1 MQYFQVKAPGED
13 EDPYEIIDISKSS
26 TLRIKSAEV
35 MSDQNLAE
43 AVAKKLDKHA
53 VKKENQKQKGEDKN
67 LGEGP
72 IKNEKNDRSSPKV
85 EKHIKVKQTDEKVQN
100 GNSSPAVSRDEG
112 TPRSRSKAKKFV
124 SEDLE
129 GLRSDFAS
137 QQGVKEVNIETIKGV
152 KKKSM
157 NQIHSVNGASV
168 SASPVAKNSADIHI
182 TDAEA
187 QIKPV
192 QEVKED
198 KLKSESEKIAY
209 DQCERVEVIEE
220 ICVQSTAFQ
229 TTKSVDE
236 TDRSRTR
243 SKSPWRPKD
252 NHVEDSESPLRQKAE
267 DSENQ
272 TGRGKLQK
280 EDVASIASGEKNRRS
295 RSKSKAK
302 KFAQNDLEVLR
313 TDFAKQQGVKEVVVA
328 TNVPVDLFS
337 KKRSNHANRN
347 QEETG
352 KFEEIVCSESQNNT
366 SSEPVQKVNIIGVEV
381 EKGVSGSDD
390 ITNVDALKS
399 VEDMERDKE
408 EARLA
413 DMALWKPAPAPFEL
427 PESQYPPK
435 LNEKLSVLPGSLKV
449 VKPVKE
455 TAKQQSVKNNKVAK
469 TKSVVEPVAQV
480 STPKDKKKP
489 KNQQN
494 KLVPDDLESVKT
506 DYTKEQGVKEVKVDE
521 KSEPEKQQLTSISL
535 GVEEVGE
542 FEEIDSPEESGDTK
556 RMEQISDIK
565 SFLSAICSILFVSP
579 LSSGESISSN
589 SPTS

>member
-53 VKKENQKQKGEDKN
+53 VKKENQKQKDEDKN

-137 QQGVKEVNIETIKGV
+137 QQGVKEVNIETITGV

-157 NQIHSVNGASV
+157 NQIYSVNGASV
-168 SASPVAKNSADIHI
+168 SAWPVAKNSADIHI
-182 TDAEA
+182 TDAET

-198 KLKSESEKIAY
+198 KMKSESEKIAY

-252 NHVEDSESPLRQKAE
+252 NHVEHSESPMRLEAE
-267 DSENQ
+267 KSENQ
-272 TGRGKLQK
+272 TEKGKLQK
-280 EDVASIASGEKNRRS
+280 EDVASIASGGKNRRS

-302 KFAQNDLEVLR
+302 KFAPDDLEALR
-313 TDFAKQQGVKEVVVA
+313 TDFAKQQGVKEV
-328 TNVPVDLFS
+328 
-337 KKRSNHANRN
+337 
-347 QEETG
+347 
-352 KFEEIVCSESQNNT
+352 
-366 SSEPVQKVNIIGVEV
+366 
-381 EKGVSGSDD
+381 
-390 ITNVDALKS
+390 
-399 VEDMERDKE
+399 
-408 EARLA
+408 
-413 DMALWKPAPAPFEL
+413 
-427 PESQYPPK
+427 
-435 LNEKLSVLPGSLKV
+435 
-449 VKPVKE
+449 
-455 TAKQQSVKNNKVAK
+455 
-469 TKSVVEPVAQV
+469 
-480 STPKDKKKP
+480 
-489 KNQQN
+489 
-494 KLVPDDLESVKT
+494 
-506 DYTKEQGVKEVKVDE
+506 
-521 KSEPEKQQLTSISL
+521 
-535 GVEEVGE
+535 
-542 FEEIDSPEESGDTK
+542 
-556 RMEQISDIK
+556 
-565 SFLSAICSILFVSP
+565 
-579 LSSGESISSN
+579 
-589 SPTS
+589 